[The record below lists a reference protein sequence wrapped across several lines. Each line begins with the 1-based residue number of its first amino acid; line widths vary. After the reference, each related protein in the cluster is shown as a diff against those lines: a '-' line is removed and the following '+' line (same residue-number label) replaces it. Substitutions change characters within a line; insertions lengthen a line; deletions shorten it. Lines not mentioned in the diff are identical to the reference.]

1 MVVTAVIYDYIP
13 CLAILAISVTMF
25 VIIHPYFAKST
36 LIWPYL
42 PLFGNICLCLPY
54 KVISTT
60 VDHIYPYCDY
70 VPTLFVLILK
80 PCAKW

>member
-1 MVVTAVIYDYIP
+1 MVITAVIYDHIT
-13 CLAILAISVTMF
+13 CLAILAISVTIF
-25 VIIHPYFAKST
+25 IIMYPYFDKTT

-54 KVISTT
+54 KVVSIP

-70 VPTLFVLILK
+70 VPTLCVLILT
-80 PCAKW
+80 PCAKL